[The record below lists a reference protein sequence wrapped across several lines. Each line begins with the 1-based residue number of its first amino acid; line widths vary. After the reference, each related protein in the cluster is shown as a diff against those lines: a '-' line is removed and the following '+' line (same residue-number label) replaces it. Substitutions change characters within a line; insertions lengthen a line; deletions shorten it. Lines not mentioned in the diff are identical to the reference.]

1 MSWYRRTRTAART
14 WIAALG
20 LALAAVGGGVAQDE
34 VMPIENLRLP
44 LERYEDG
51 TLKTQVRAGVAL
63 VPPEGLIV
71 ASNVVVEMFAP
82 DGTLD
87 LRMEA
92 EDCRLDRQ
100 QGAADSSSRVRVE
113 RGDVTLSG
121 EGFVWSGEKKRVRIK
136 SKARV
141 AFRRDLLKTKERLDK
156 LLGRSEESR

>member
-1 MSWYRRTRTAART
+1 MNWCRRTKTSARLRMLAA
-14 WIAALG
+14 G
-20 LALAAVGGGVAQDE
+20 LALAAGAAAQDD

-51 TLKTQVRAGVAL
+51 TLKTQVRAGAAL

-92 EDCRLDRQ
+92 EDCRLDRER
-100 QGAADSSSRVRVE
+100 GAADSSSAVRVQ
-113 RGDVTLSG
+113 RGDVKLSG
-121 EGFVWSGEKKRVRIK
+121 KGFVWSGEKKRVRIK
-136 SKARV
+136 AEARV
-141 AFRRDLLKTKERLDK
+141 AFRRDLFKTKGPLDK